1 MSTAESEQ
9 QPIPTPTPTDPPEAT
24 IETREEQQQQKEKED
39 EKEEQIPQAATSDV
53 LMSPRRQNW
62 YRRIM
67 RFYLY
72 RNPEHATPEQVHRV
86 LQQFE
91 KVGYEKMIVL
101 LVKKYGPEPDPPRI
115 QQRRHS
121 EITTNDLQ
129 H

>member
-1 MSTAESEQ
+1 
-9 QPIPTPTPTDPPEAT
+9 
-24 IETREEQQQQKEKED
+24 
-39 EKEEQIPQAATSDV
+39 
-53 LMSPRRQNW
+53 MSPRRQNW

-72 RNPEHATPEQVHRV
+72 RNPEQATPEQVHRV

-129 H
+129 HKMSTDTHHHTSNKKQPDTFFSFY